1 MSHFSV
7 AVFTKT
13 VFEKPSD
20 ELKKLK
26 EELELF
32 KNIFPWKDYWD
43 KEEQLYEKEFGKMD
57 KEVME
62 RTLKYLEYGVS
73 DKTDVFLKE
82 NNYLEWKVDEDE
94 EDGGYFTNPN
104 SFWDW
109 FKIGGRWG
117 DIAKEIHYKKIK
129 DIPID
134 SILEYFYG
142 FVDLDNK
149 YHPKGEMGWWG
160 ADDSTEESVLVYYD
174 KFKKYLENNP
184 ELYIIVVDFHV

>member
-149 YHPKGEMGWWG
+149 YHSKGEMWWWG
-160 ADDSTEESVLVYYD
+160 INDATDESSKEFDDKLIQYI
-174 KFKKYLENNP
+174 KENP
-184 ELYIIVVDFHV
+184 DLYILVVDYHV